1 MTERITIEMTPGE
14 ALLASGALASAAT
27 ENFRRWRSLM
37 LTNAPAEEQDAAK
50 VAAEIQS
57 RVYTRLMDELYPPC
71 DSLEECDR
79 TPVAGERYCR
89 FHLDRRVFVA

>member
-57 RVYTRLMDELYPPC
+57 RVYTRLMDELYPMTP
-71 DSLEECDR
+71 LEVMRRDM
-79 TPVAGERYCR
+79 VADDAEFG
-89 FHLDRRVFVA
+89 LV